1 MTRTSNFILLS
12 FSILQTGQNVMSAK
26 GNRTIAVVNGPEDF
40 DTLKNSFGSIFTE
53 INTLIAQGYL
63 EIDGKHVE
71 TEIFLGGDYKFIL
84 MILGLKSATSN
95 YACSWCKIHK
105 NERWNMNF
113 DVDYYNSMP
122 IKRTLQE
129 IKDMSTK
136 SQDNYCCNHYPL
148 LDIELDHVIVDEL
161 HLLLRITDVLTSNLV
176 DEVLTWD

>member
-1 MTRTSNFILLS
+1 
-12 FSILQTGQNVMSAK
+12 MSAK
-26 GNRTIAVVNGPEDF
+26 GNRTIAVVNGTEDF

-105 NERWNMNF
+105 SERWNMNF

-122 IKRTLQE
+122 IKEMGPFKKLKT
-129 IKDMSTK
+129 
-136 SQDNYCCNHYPL
+136 
-148 LDIELDHVIVDEL
+148 
-161 HLLLRITDVLTSNLV
+161 
-176 DEVLTWD
+176 